1 MQDVIVDQIEEVR
14 QDLALHLMKE
24 VEANEEINT
33 RNIDSWDIA
42 L

>member
-1 MQDVIVDQIEEVR
+1 MQGVMVNQIEEVK

-24 VEANEEINT
+24 IEANEEINT
-33 RNIDSWDIA
+33 RSIDNWDIA

>member
-1 MQDVIVDQIEEVR
+1 MQGVLVNHIEEAK
-14 QDLALHLMKE
+14 QDLTLHLMKE

-33 RNIDSWDIA
+33 RSIDNWDIA